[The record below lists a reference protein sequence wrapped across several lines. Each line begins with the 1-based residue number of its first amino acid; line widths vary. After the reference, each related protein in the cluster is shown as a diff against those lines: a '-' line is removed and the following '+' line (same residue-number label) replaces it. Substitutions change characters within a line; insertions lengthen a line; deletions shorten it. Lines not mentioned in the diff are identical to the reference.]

1 MWLVAAERGASQ
13 KYADRTKSSCVILKN
28 KSSPWRHCSPCSRCI
43 IWIHLI
49 WVFWIPT
56 PDSVGA
62 SPSLDSCCCI
72 WIQTSTLLLP
82 FCFLG
87 CYEPL
92 SPLNAIS
99 DHFPKI
105 YKSIQLDTGKFWHRS
120 GAATADPPCHRA
132 TGRHR
137 PVRQHGRS
145 RTAHRSGVGPKL
157 LASLRRRAWPGQPSW
172 HRASCDVTSKRT
184 AEILKNRQDVFNRIL
199 NNMMSQGTD
208 AALAQLPTQAI
219 RANAQLDRE
228 EPQLSWSLSK
238 LSGTLVEVVS
248 FMMLWATFWGDS
260 KMQQS
265 VMRWFKAGRQESVFN
280 PSDVECVDS
289 YSILHQDSPEKILEE
304 VLPGF
309 LRLRCVVVWRLRGN
323 SSEAGGPSR
332 TVVPI
337 GINLAYS
344 GGLGSQ
350 VLQVVFGT
358 VTWKH
363 IIMQSLW
370 RI

>member
-1 MWLVAAERGASQ
+1 MQ
-13 KYADRTKSSCVILKN
+13 
-28 KSSPWRHCSPCSRCI
+28 PCI
-43 IWIHLI
+43 IWIHLS
-49 WVFWIPT
+49 VLN
-56 PDSVGA
+56 PDTRLSWRFTLFG
-62 SPSLDSCCCI
+62 
-72 WIQTSTLLLP
+72 QLLLHLNTNIRASLA
-82 FCFLG
+82 FLFPWLLWTLIPI
-87 CYEPL
+87 ERHFWP
-92 SPLNAIS
+92 
-99 DHFPKI
+99 FPKNLQI
-105 YKSIQLDTGKFWHRS
+105 DTTWHWEILAPLWSRHCRS
-120 GAATADPPCHRA
+120 SVPP
-132 TGRHR
+132 GD
-137 PVRQHGRS
+137 
-145 RTAHRSGVGPKL
+145 RTASTSAAARPQSDRAPQ
-157 LASLRRRAWPGQPSW
+157 RRRAEAAGVPEAPRLAGATQLTQSQLRC
-172 HRASCDVTSKRT
+172 HFEENCRNFEKSARCISSYF
-184 AEILKNRQDVFNRIL
+184 EQQH
-199 NNMMSQGTD
+199 MSQGTD

-350 VLQVVFGT
+350 VLRVVFGT